1 MLGTAAIDLA
11 WVADGKLDASL
22 TLQNKP
28 WDMAAGAL
36 LVQESGGRVVDRDG
50 TDYSSSSAA
59 TIATTP
65 ALSAELLTLLAQA
78 EDRPVPIR

>member
-1 MLGTAAIDLA
+1 
-11 WVADGKLDASL
+11 
-22 TLQNKP
+22 
-28 WDMAAGAL
+28 MAAGAL

>member
-36 LVQESGGRVVDRDG
+36 LVQEAGGRVVDRDG
-50 TDYSSSSAA
+50 TAYSSSSAA
-59 TIATTP
+59 TIASSR
-65 ALSAELLTLLAQA
+65 L
-78 EDRPVPIR
+78 